1 MYDYIPGMM
10 PQGTGPQPTQDT
22 QPTDLKGQWDSWLQN
37 PVNRNALLGFGTQL
51 MMGSWGSPIASALGA
66 GIESA
71 QGTEKLMQDEAIRQE
86 GVANK
91 LGEAGTEREFKAG
104 ENQLDRDAAL
114 DRTNIMAQSR
124 ETIAGNRGAN
134 NSAFNTGYR
143 AKMQALQIPLLSGDI
158 SQEDAEQL
166 AISAGQAA
174 AAAAPTG
181 YTQPGNSAAPGQG
194 APTNGVQ
201 APSVGG
207 TGQGGN
213 APAASPVAP
222 KKGPS
227 YDALITKYGAETV
240 EGVLADPQK
249 RSAFEAKF
257 GKIEGVP
264 ASKGNVAPKFK
275 GMEDG
280 TKTAPFKSR
289 DKAGAGDYY
298 LKPNG
303 KKARKGLFVGLEKE
317 ED

>member
-10 PQGTGPQPTQDT
+10 PQGTGPQPTQDS

-91 LGEAGTEREFKAG
+91 LGEAGTERDFKAT

-114 DRTNIMAQSR
+114 ERTKLVSDTRLQTSGGR
-124 ETIAGNRGAN
+124 AN
-134 NSAFNTGYR
+134 NSAYNTGYR
-143 AKMQALQIPLLSGDI
+143 SMMNALQLPMMSGEI
-158 SQEDAEQL
+158 TPEQAE
-166 AISAGQAA
+166 AA
-174 AAAAPTG
+174 AIAAGERAAATAPTG
-181 YTQPGNSAAPGQG
+181 LGGTGNSAAPGQG
-194 APTNGVQ
+194 TPTNGVQ
-201 APSVGG
+201 QSPVGG
-207 TGQGGN
+207 TAPAGN
-213 APAASPVAP
+213 APAGSPVAP

-240 EGVLADPQK
+240 DSVLSTPEK
-249 RSAFEAKF
+249 RQQFEAKF

-280 TKTAPFKSR
+280 TKGAPFKSR
-289 DKAGAGDYY
+289 DKAGPGDYY
-298 LKPNG
+298 VKANG